1 MRRFFKERREH
12 PEALPVYLVRSALM
26 NMGGP
31 LVDTF
36 MMGIVSKEERGV
48 ASAINMVIWRLPNSV
63 TTVVG
68 GILLASGQFVL
79 PFIIAASVYMLGITL
94 FFFHFKDVKLKQ

>member
-1 MRRFFKERREH
+1 MFAIPFMSDW
-12 PEALPVYLVRSALM
+12 PTAAAVYLVRAALM

-63 TTVVG
+63 TTIAG
-68 GILLASGQFVL
+68 GVLLASGQFVL
-79 PFIIAASVYMLGITL
+79 PFIIAALFYVLAITL
-94 FFFHFKDVKLKQ
+94 FFFNFKDTKLKG

>member
-1 MRRFFKERREH
+1 MFAIPFM
-12 PEALPVYLVRSALM
+12 PDGPTAAAVYLVRAALM

-36 MMGIVSKEERGV
+36 MMGIVTKEERGV

-63 TTVVG
+63 TTIAG

-79 PFIIAASVYMLGITL
+79 PFIIAALFYVMAIAL
-94 FFFHFKDVKLKQ
+94 FFLNFKDIKLKG